1 MEPSPHTLS
10 SAHPSRIL
18 FLQLNQFPYC
28 FHIQKREREDETRKK
43 AGEIIRSVRNSQKAP
58 GCDRIYTAGE
68 KEWDI
73 WQQRKNSGVPINE
86 SVQKEMTEVR
96 DELGLTQYKFPWE

>member
-1 MEPSPHTLS
+1 MKQGRKQAKLS
-10 SAHPSRIL
+10 AR
-18 FLQLNQFPYC
+18 FV
-28 FHIQKREREDETRKK
+28 TRKK
-43 AGEIIRSVRNSQKAP
+43 HRDVTEFTQPVKRN
-58 GCDRIYTAGE
+58 
-68 KEWDI
+68 I